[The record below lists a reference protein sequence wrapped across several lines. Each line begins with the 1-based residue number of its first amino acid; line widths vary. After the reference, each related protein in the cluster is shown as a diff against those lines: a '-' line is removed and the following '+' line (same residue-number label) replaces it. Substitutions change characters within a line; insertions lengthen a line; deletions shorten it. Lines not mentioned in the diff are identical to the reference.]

1 MRLSHTKHLVVLAAI
16 VAAATGCTKVMPT
29 PESSLSLSG
38 ARPSLTAEVVLP
50 QDGAQDVEA
59 AGEAGEAEAAAP
71 AEGTPS
77 PEAVAVAQ
85 AGGGEAA
92 APAPIA
98 APEYRTHVVAWGDTL
113 LDIALTYGVPLNDVI
128 TANGLP
134 NNIIFIGQTLKIP
147 APQVPV
153 GGQQYVVRPGD
164 SLYGIANAHG
174 VALGDLLRANNLTN
188 GHFLQVG
195 QILVIPTGPQLG
207 QPATTTTIGGAG
219 TGVQAAA
226 VAKRVHTVQ
235 PGDSVFSI
243 AQYYGVVPQ
252 ELAQLNNLVDA
263 NVLQVGQQ
271 LVIP

>member
-1 MRLSHTKHLVVLAAI
+1 
-16 VAAATGCTKVMPT
+16 MPD

-38 ARPSLTAEVVLP
+38 VRPSLTAEVVLP
-50 QDGAQDVEA
+50 DGDGQDVGTA
-59 AGEAGEAEAAAP
+59 AEAGA

-77 PEAVAVAQ
+77 PEAVAAQ
-85 AGGGEAA
+85 AGGSGEAA
-92 APAPIA
+92 APVATA

-113 LDIALTYGVPLNDVI
+113 LEIALAYGVPLNDI
-128 TANGLP
+128 IALNGLP
-134 NNIIFIGQTLKIP
+134 SNVIYIGQTLRIP

-174 VALGDLLRANNLTN
+174 VTLGDLLRANHLTN
-188 GHFLQVG
+188 GHFLRVG

-207 QPATTTTIGGAG
+207 QPATTTTTAG

-226 VAKRVHTVQ
+226 TGKRVHIVQ

-243 AQYYGVVPQ
+243 AQYYGVVAQ
-252 ELAQLNNLVDA
+252 EIAQLNNLVDA